1 MKANKV
7 SLHELYEIKRK
18 KETKINDAYNV
29 ILDSC
34 YKKIKNIAEHGG
46 MTLYYK
52 IPPIVIGYPLYNL
65 NNCIEYI
72 DRALKK
78 SGLYVSILPPPN
90 NSYIYISWK
99 IEDISYKAKS
109 NLLLE

>member
-18 KETKINDAYNV
+18 KESKINDAYNV

-52 IPPIVIGYPLYNL
+52 IPPIIIGYPLYNL
-65 NNCIEYI
+65 NNCVDYI
-72 DRALKK
+72 IKALRK
-78 SGLYVSILPPPN
+78 SGLHASVLPQPN

-99 IEDISYKAKS
+99 VEDISYKAKS
-109 NLLLE
+109 SLLLE